1 LNHFRENVLDCLN
14 LQGMASETFT
24 RARFALRVEGKLVPL
39 SGLVDHSH
47 SIVARE
53 VTSGKRQASRLSYG
67 EAGMRSALIALGMA
81 VLVNALLAAGSAMP
95 DASYEAEV
103 VGSDAYIFS
112 GPGMNFYPTAMLKA
126 GQIVTISG
134 SATDD
139 WYAINPPTDSF
150 SWIEAARVKEN
161 TDGSATV
168 DLDQT
173 SIYVGSSLN
182 DGHHVRQLTL
192 SKGDVIHVI
201 DEQQLN
207 GPSGP
212 ARWFKILPV
221 SGEKRYI
228 RATSVRT
235 PQVGGAPELRLT
247 PQGGLGASAPVQAPS
262 NLPIAARV
270 GTRIIPAAEPLQ
282 RAATSWSGQTTA
294 VATTAKSVSPVSFKV
309 DATTP
314 FADQVSSLKMQLT
327 QMRSSLPDT
336 WDLDSAKKAIDAL
349 AKEAKTDADRAQVQR
364 LSQTEAQMRQLLAK
378 YQSIA
383 SRRDVF
389 LQQDKDLA
397 NKLQQI
403 RRTSGTLVAS
413 YDAQGFLRRSTVSID
428 NQLTYV
434 IEDAA
439 GQPSHYVNF
448 APGLAGEGYVGK
460 KVGLNG
466 KVSKRD
472 HVPIPRIIVEQVTA
486 LD

>member
-1 LNHFRENVLDCLN
+1 
-14 LQGMASETFT
+14 
-24 RARFALRVEGKLVPL
+24 
-39 SGLVDHSH
+39 
-47 SIVARE
+47 
-53 VTSGKRQASRLSYG
+53 
-67 EAGMRSALIALGMA
+67 MRPAFIILGIAAFVG
-81 VLVNALLAAGSAMP
+81 VSLAAGSAMP
-95 DASYEAEV
+95 EASYEAEV

-112 GPGMNFYPTAMLKA
+112 GPGTNFYPTAILKA
-126 GQIVTISG
+126 GQIVTIAG
-134 SATDD
+134 SATEE
-139 WYAINPPTDSF
+139 WFAIAPPTDSF
-150 SWIEAARVKEN
+150 SWIEAVRVKEN
-161 TDGSATV
+161 ADGTATV
-168 DLDQT
+168 DLDQ
-173 SIYVGSSLN
+173 SSVYVGSTLS

-192 SKGDVIHVI
+192 NKGDVIHVI

-212 ARWFKILPV
+212 TRWFKILPV

-228 RATSVRT
+228 KATSVRA
-235 PQVGGAPELRLT
+235 PQVGGASELRLT
-247 PQGGLGASAPVQAPS
+247 PQTGLGASAPVQATS

-270 GTRIIPAAEPLQ
+270 GTRIIPAAEPIQ
-282 RAATSWSGQTTA
+282 RAAASWSGQTTA
-294 VATTAKSVSPVSFKV
+294 VATTAKSVTPVSFKV

-314 FADQVSSLKMQLT
+314 FADQVASMKMQLT

-336 WDLDSAKKAIDAL
+336 WDLDSAKKAIDSL
-349 AKEAKTDADRAQVQR
+349 AKEAKTDADRAQVQK
-364 LSQTEAQMRQLLAK
+364 LSQAESQLRQLLAK
-378 YQSIA
+378 YQTIE

-389 LQQDKDLA
+389 LQQDKELA
-397 NKLQQI
+397 SKLQQI

-413 YDAQGFLRRSTVSID
+413 YDAQGVLRRSTVSID

-434 IEDAA
+434 IEDVA

-472 HVPIPRIIVEQVTA
+472 HVPIPRIIAEQVTA